1 MQHAKSKL
9 KSTHVIASDV
19 IDDDGTDEACNCA
32 DAVGHA
38 HEDGGV
44 AWSDVQM
51 VHIETY
57 STKTFPGMKI

>member
-1 MQHAKSKL
+1 M
-9 KSTHVIASDV
+9 IASDV
-19 IDDDGTDEACNCA
+19 IDDDGTDEACDCA

-44 AWSDVQM
+44 AWSNVQM

-57 STKTFPGMKI
+57 DTKTVHNMKIYA